1 MSVDSNTS
9 QDYAELMFRNP
20 IIPGFN
26 PDPSICKV
34 GDTFYLV
41 TSTFEY
47 FPGITIWESTDL
59 VNWSYCDSVLKT
71 LETLDLDRSPD
82 SLGLYAPTIR
92 HHDGR
97 FFVVNTNKYLK
108 FNFVVSSE
116 SIHGPWTKPA
126 FIYKMGIDPSLYFTE
141 DGKCFYTSNGEI
153 DPYTKSRGIFG
164 AFINPLTGEMLE
176 EFRPIAES
184 CGGHSTE
191 APHIYRRNGWYYLIL
206 AEGGTG
212 SGHHV
217 CALRSKD
224 IHGPY
229 EKCPHN
235 PILSHAERKGH
246 AIQCTGHADLLELDD
261 GRWIAVFLGT
271 RRNTAIPA
279 TTLGRETFL
288 APVTWTDDGWPIIG
302 NNTQLELE
310 MDDILPASQKLEKAL
325 TVDFRNDI
333 SEYPLL
339 KLRVPKESC
348 YIQDKEKRKLRLVGE
363 NDINTALG
371 HPTMLALRQTSFTS
385 TFTTELEIHSLEGT
399 AGSVAWLRTDYHYR
413 LALKMKDNL
422 LTCRLIRHVHDF
434 EAVTAEQTL
443 DISAQDSVELTI
455 KTTPESYSFFVNGT
469 MIDSCSYAG
478 LTTSCALGNCF
489 TGTLLGIYAEHGNA
503 VFLDGMKMERSES
516 I

>member
-1 MSVDSNTS
+1 
-9 QDYAELMFRNP
+9 MFRNP

-34 GDTFYLV
+34 GRTFYVV

-71 LETLDLDRSPD
+71 PETLDLDKSPD
-82 SLGLYAPTIR
+82 SLGLYAATIR
-92 HHDGR
+92 YHEGR
-97 FFVVNTNKYLK
+97 FFVVCTNKYLK
-108 FNFVVSSE
+108 FNFVVSSA
-116 SIHGPWTKPA
+116 SIHGPWTTPA
-126 FIYKMGIDPSLYFTE
+126 FIYKMGIDPSLFFTD
-141 DGKCFYTSNGEI
+141 DGRCFYTSNGEI

-176 EFRPIAES
+176 EFKPIAES

-191 APHIYRRNGWYYLIL
+191 APHIYKRDGWYYLIL

-212 SGHHV
+212 TGHHV
-217 CALRSKD
+217 CALRSRE

-229 EKCPHN
+229 EKCPYN

-246 AIQCTGHADLLELDD
+246 PIQCTGHADLLELED

-271 RRNTAIPA
+271 RRNTDIPA

-302 NNTQLELE
+302 NNGFVELE
-310 MDDILPASQKLEKAL
+310 MADILSAAHKESPEMS
-325 TVDFRNDI
+325 VDFSRNL

-339 KLRVPKESC
+339 KLRVPKDEC
-348 YIQDKEKRKLRLVGE
+348 YIPDKAVRKLTLVGQ
-363 NDINTALG
+363 DALSTPLG
-371 HPTMLALRQTSFTS
+371 HPTMLALRQPSFS
-385 TFTTELEIHSLEGT
+385 CELSTELDISTLEGN
-399 AGSVAWLRTDYHYR
+399 AGIATWLRTDHNYR
-413 LALKMKDNL
+413 LGISKADGSL
-422 LTCRLIRHVHDF
+422 LCRLTRRAHDF
-434 EAVTAEQTL
+434 EAHTAEVAMDDPGT
-443 DISAQDSVELTI
+443 SVELSVKI
-455 KTTPESYSFFVNGT
+455 TPKSYNFYVNNVL
-469 MIDSCSYAG
+469 IDSCHYAN

-489 TGTLLGIYAEHGNA
+489 TGTLLGIFAENGRA
-503 VFLDGMKMERSES
+503 TFRDGIRLKE